1 MSNSLQTS
9 YTNSEQR
16 VIDRTK
22 ELEQLTKQLALLNAI
37 SISVHESLDLS
48 ETLRRTLDET
58 LDILNLEAGTIFLLD
73 EEQDELVIR
82 AHYGLSPDYVQRA
95 GRLKVTAVLPESS
108 ILTGEPVIV
117 EDVRTTPDFPLTQQE
132 GLVTLA
138 IFPLRAKESLL
149 GTLGLGTRQAPRQFT
164 REERE
169 LLRAIS
175 DQVAVAIDH
184 ARLYNETIRR
194 VDEIETLF
202 AVQQAITSRLDLN
215 SVLQLIA
222 DEACRLTS
230 AQGALVFL
238 LEGETLRLSI
248 FSSQAEIE
256 VPLGYRMPMA
266 DSAVGLAIQTGQ
278 PVRITNAQ
286 QDPRPFNDLVQRLN
300 IQSMLAV
307 PLISGTERLGGI
319 SVINKVSNTFELS
332 DERVMMMLASSAAIG
347 LENARLY
354 HQEQERRQEAD
365 QRRQVAES
373 LHEIMTILNSNRPL
387 EEILEHIVAQ
397 ATRLLEANAAAVYR
411 LQEKSGPLKIQA
423 GYGLPAEY
431 IARMEIPLNQGIV
444 GRAVQ
449 LRQTVTFPSPT
460 ISLNNA
466 DFFNPDDPLRTLFI
480 ETMTH
485 YQALLAVP
493 LIIKAEVYG
502 GIVLYYTQM
511 RNFSDEDIALAVS
524 FADQAALALEN
535 ARLFDQ
541 AEQAAILEER
551 QRLARDLHD
560 SVTQSLYG
568 VTMFAEAATR
578 LLKANQTELA
588 TEHLHELRSTA
599 QEALQEMRLLIFELR
614 PSVLEEAG
622 LAAALQTRLEAV
634 ERRSGLVTELKV
646 EGTQAQPLSPK
657 IEEAL
662 YRLAQEALNNILKH
676 AHAGHVTICLSYHTY
691 AVKLE
696 ISDDGDGFD
705 LTTIRPR
712 AGLGLRGM
720 EERAKQLGATLTI
733 NSQPEQG
740 TKIIMEV
747 PV

>member
-1 MSNSLQTS
+1 MT
-9 YTNSEQR
+9 T
-16 VIDRTK
+16 DRTK

-37 SISVHESLDLS
+37 SINVHESLDLS

-58 LDILNLEAGTIFLLD
+58 LDILHLETGTIFLLD

-95 GRLKVTAVLPESS
+95 GRLKVTAILPESS

-117 EDVRTTPDFPLTQQE
+117 EDVLTNPNYPLSQQE
-132 GLVTLA
+132 GLRTLA
-138 IFPLRAKESLL
+138 IFPLRAKENLL
-149 GTLGLGTRQAPRQFT
+149 GILGLGTRRAPRRFT

-222 DEACRLTS
+222 DEARRLTS

-238 LEGETLRLSI
+238 LEGGDLHLSI
-248 FSSQAEIE
+248 FSGQAEMD
-256 VPLGYRMPMA
+256 VPIGYRMPVLG
-266 DSAVGLAIQTGQ
+266 SAIGLAIQTGQ
-278 PVRITNAQ
+278 PIRVADAQ
-286 QDPRPFNDLVQRLN
+286 QDPRPFGDLVQHLK
-300 IQSMLAV
+300 IQSLLAV

-319 SVINKVSNTFELS
+319 SVVNKISNPFELQ

-373 LHEIMTILNSNRPL
+373 LREIMTILNSNRPL
-387 EEILEHIVAQ
+387 EEILNHIVAQ
-397 ATRLLEANAAAVYR
+397 ATRLLQANAAAIYR
-411 LQEKSGPLKIQA
+411 LQDKNGSLKIRA

-431 IARMEIPLNQGIV
+431 IAKMEIPLNQGVV

-449 LRQTVTFPSPT
+449 RRQLVTFPNAD
-460 ISLNNA
+460 ISINNA
-466 DFFNPDDPLRTLFI
+466 DFFTPADPLRTLFL
-480 ETMTH
+480 ETMAH

-493 LIIKAEVYG
+493 LIIKDEVYG

-511 RNFSDEDIALAVS
+511 RDFSDEDLALAVS
-524 FADQAALALEN
+524 FADQAALAIEN

-588 TEHLHELRSTA
+588 VDHLRELRSTA

-646 EGTQAQPLSPK
+646 EGTQTQPLSAK
-657 IEEAL
+657 IEEGL
-662 YRLAQEALNNILKH
+662 YRLAQETLNNILKH
-676 AHAGHVTICLSYHTY
+676 AHAQHVTVCLRYHMQG
-691 AVKLE
+691 VKLE
-696 ISDDGDGFD
+696 ISDDGVGFD
-705 LTTIRPR
+705 PTTIHQR

-720 EERAKQLGATLTI
+720 AERAKQLGATLTI
-733 NSQPEQG
+733 NSQPGQG
-740 TKIIMEV
+740 TKIIVEV
-747 PV
+747 SA

>member
-1 MSNSLQTS
+1 MP
-9 YTNSEQR
+9 
-16 VIDRTK
+16 DRTI

-58 LDILNLEAGTIFLLD
+58 LDILSIEAGAIFLVD
-73 EEQDELVIR
+73 EEYNELVMR
-82 AHYGLSPDYVQRA
+82 AYEGLSPTYVQQT
-95 GRLKVTAVLPESS
+95 GRLKITDLLPEAS
-108 ILTGEPVIV
+108 ILSGEPVLI
-117 EDVRTTPDFPLTQQE
+117 EDVFANPAYHLTRQE
-132 GLVTLA
+132 GIHTLA
-138 IFPLRAKESLL
+138 IFPLRAKENLL
-149 GTLGLGTRQAPRQFT
+149 GVLGLGTRRQPRRFT
-164 REERE
+164 HAEQE

-222 DEACRLTS
+222 DEARRLTA

-238 LEGETLRLSI
+238 REGQTLRLSI
-248 FSSQAEIE
+248 FSGQARAEAPI
-256 VPLGYRMPMA
+256 GYRIPL
-266 DSAVGLAIQTGQ
+266 DESAVGLAIQTGR
-278 PVRITNAQ
+278 PMRIADAR
-286 QDPRPFNDLVQRLN
+286 QDPRPFSGLVKHLEVK
-300 IQSMLAV
+300 SLLAV
-307 PLISGTERLGGI
+307 PLMSGAEPLGGI
-319 SVINKVSNTFELS
+319 AVINKVSNAFELP
-332 DERVMMMLASSAAIG
+332 DERVMMLLASSAAIG

-365 QRRQVAES
+365 QRRQVAEG
-373 LHEIMTILNSNRPL
+373 LREMMTILNSNRPL
-387 EEILEHIVAQ
+387 EEILNNIVAQ
-397 ATRLLEANAAAVYR
+397 ATRLLQANAAAIYR
-411 LQEKSGPLKIQA
+411 LQDKNGPLKIQA
-423 GYGLPAEY
+423 GYSLPAEY
-431 IARMEIPLNQGIV
+431 IARMEIPLNQGLV

-449 LRQTVTFPSPT
+449 RRQPVTFPSPDL
-460 ISLNNA
+460 SFNHS
-466 DFFNPDDPLRTLFI
+466 DFLKPGDPLRPLFI
-480 ETMTH
+480 EAMAQ

-493 LIIKAEVYG
+493 LIIKDEVYG
-502 GIVLYYTQM
+502 GIVLYYTQ
-511 RNFSDEDIALAVS
+511 RRFFSDEDIALAVS
-524 FADQAALALEN
+524 FADQAALAIEN

-568 VTMFAEAATR
+568 VTMFAEAAAR
-578 LLKANQTELA
+578 LLKSNQIELA
-588 TEHLHELRSTA
+588 AGHLRELRSTA

-646 EGTQAQPLSPK
+646 EGTQAQPLTSK
-657 IEEAL
+657 VEEGL

-676 AHAGHVTICLSYHTY
+676 AHARHVTVCLHHRPQG
-691 AVKLE
+691 VRLE
-696 ISDDGDGFD
+696 ISDDGSGFD
-705 LTTIRPR
+705 LAAIRQR

-720 EERAKQLGATLTI
+720 EERARQLGAALTVA
-733 NSQPEQG
+733 SQPGQG
-740 TKIIMEV
+740 TKIIVEV
-747 PV
+747 SA